1 MEIHPETLEKLII
14 PAGFLISG
22 LILGFIFEKIFL
34 LQVKKVSIKAR
45 WEGGGVIINSLRG
58 VTFLWFLMAGIYFA
72 LLNAHFVGPK
82 TFAHIKLTLA
92 VILIF
97 SITILV
103 SKLST
108 GFVKLYTGSVFP
120 STSIF
125 TNLTKLF
132 VFIIGML
139 VLLQTIGISV
149 APILTAL
156 GVGGLAV
163 ALALQDTLSN
173 LFAGLHIIASKKV
186 KPGDFIRLDTNQ
198 EGYLEDITWRNT
210 SIRTMGNNMVIVP
223 NNKMASAII
232 VNYSIPTKDLEVIV
246 PLAVS
251 YDADLDKVERITKEE
266 ASEVLKYVAG
276 AVTDFEPVLRF
287 SNFGEYKIEFS
298 VVMRGKHFTDQSMI
312 RHEFLKRIHKR
323 YQQEGI
329 EIPYPMRTIELL
341 NSDKE

>member
-14 PAGFLISG
+14 PAGFVISG

-34 LQVKKVSIKAR
+34 AQVKKLAVRAR
-45 WEGGGVIINSLRG
+45 WEGGRVIITSLKG
-58 VTFLWFLMAGIYFA
+58 VTFLWFFMAGVYFA

-82 TFAHIKLTLA
+82 TFAHIKLVLA
-92 VILIF
+92 VILIL
-97 SITILV
+97 SITVLV
-103 SKLST
+103 SKLAT
-108 GFVKLYTGSVFP
+108 GFVKIYTGSVFP

-132 VFIIGML
+132 IFIIGML

-186 KPGDFIRLDTNQ
+186 KPGDFVRLDTNQ

-232 VNYSIPTKDLEVIV
+232 INYSVPTKDIEVV
-246 PLAVS
+246 VTLSVS
-251 YDADLDKVERITKEE
+251 YDADLEKVERITKEE
-266 ASEVLKYVAG
+266 AAKVVKSVEA
-276 AVTDFEPVLRF
+276 AVENFNPVLRF
-287 SNFGEYKIEFS
+287 MNFGEFKIDFN
-298 VVMRGKHFTDQSMI
+298 VVMQGKHFTDQSLI
-312 RHEFLKRIHKR
+312 KHEFLKRIHKR
-323 YQQEGI
+323 YQEEGI
-329 EIPYPMRTIELL
+329 AIPYPVRTLHML
-341 NSDKE
+341 NSEKK